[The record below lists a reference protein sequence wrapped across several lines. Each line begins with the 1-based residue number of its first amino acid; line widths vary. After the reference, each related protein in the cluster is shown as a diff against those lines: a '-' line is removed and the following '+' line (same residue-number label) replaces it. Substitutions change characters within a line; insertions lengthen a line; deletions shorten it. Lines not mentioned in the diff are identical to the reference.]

1 MKRGSQRGSLDRV
14 KGTPDRWR
22 FRLTSDTH
30 PNGRPRVLSRTFRAP
45 NITAARKIATEVLH
59 EWDQLLAEQ
68 AKATG
73 TVAEL
78 VAAYEAHRAKRDSP
92 STINRRRSILARI
105 RRDLG
110 GVQLARLDARRID
123 AWLSGLGLSPPT
135 AHHYFRT
142 LKAILAQGFKWRMI
156 PANPALQADPPEWR
170 KTDTA
175 PTMPQVADVQAMMA
189 LASPTVRLAIL
200 LAVTTGMR
208 RGELMGL
215 RWHNVDL
222 ERGLMPDGPPVA
234 LAVVHVRQAVVQVN
248 GKVHTKEPKT
258 AKGRRSI
265 TIPEVT
271 RQALLEHRERQAAWI
286 VAAGRTVPLDG
297 PVLAHLR
304 ADPTGRTGY
313 TPDWLSQEWER
324 LRAKIG
330 RPELQLKGLRA
341 LHASILAE
349 GATSPAALA
358 KRQGH
363 AQVSTTLNYYTHTL
377 GAADA
382 TAADVIGK
390 ALEQ

>member
-110 GVQLARLDARRID
+110 GVQLAQLDARRID

-215 RWHNVDL
+215 WWRNVDL
-222 ERGLMPDGPPVA
+222 ETGVVA
-234 LAVVHVRQAVVQVN
+234 VRQAVVQAGGV
-248 GKVHTKEPKT
+248 VTVKEPKS
-258 AKGRRSI
+258 ASGRRAI
-265 TIPEVT
+265 KLPEVA
-271 RQALLEHRERQAAWI
+271 RVALVEHRERQAAWI
-286 VAAGRTVPLDG
+286 VAAGRTVPPDG